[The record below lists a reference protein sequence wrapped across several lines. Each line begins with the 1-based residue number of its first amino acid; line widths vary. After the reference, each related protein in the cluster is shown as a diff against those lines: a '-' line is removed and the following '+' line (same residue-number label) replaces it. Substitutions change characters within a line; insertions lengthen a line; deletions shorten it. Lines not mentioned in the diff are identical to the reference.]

1 MTNLKKVGLSA
12 LAGSLVAVSAYAGE
26 LSVSGSAKF
35 TYTADTGNEDAG
47 ADGNRFG
54 MAQGLSFSGS
64 GELDNGHT
72 ISLLHVLSSDGGDKS
87 TSVLTY
93 DMGAIGSIKYQQDSG
108 SLGIGNID
116 DVTPTADEEVWNGLD
131 TEGTSNETPTGR
143 VSGGITGFQYTYSND
158 MLTAMLGYSPK
169 SDSDSTADGSNGSA
183 AALQSSTSVAL
194 KITPM
199 DGLTIVAGK
208 GTKGNTTDASKED
221 DHDTYGIVY
230 AWGPIQVGY
239 QHSEIDD
246 GTTSTTADT
255 EQDMVSIAFAVND
268 NLSISYGEQ
277 DTDRDGA
284 TLTQEV
290 KGFSVGYSMGG
301 MTIKAHKNEGT
312 NISQTANNESEHTE
326 IAVSFAF

>member
-35 TYTADTGNEDAG
+35 SYTADTGNEDAE

-72 ISLLHVLSSDGGDKS
+72 VSLTHVMSSNGGGKS
-87 TSVLTY
+87 TSVLSY

-116 DVTPTADEEVWNGLD
+116 DVTPTADEEVFNGLD
-131 TEGTSNETPTGR
+131 TEGSNETPNGR

-169 SDSDSTADGSNGSA
+169 SDSSSTADGSNGTA
-183 AALQSSTSVAL
+183 AALQSSTSIAL
-194 KITPM
+194 KINPM
-199 DGLTIVAGK
+199 DGLTIVAGT
-208 GTKGNTTDASKED
+208 GSIGNATDASKED

-255 EQDMVSIAFAVND
+255 EQDMVSIAFAVNE

-312 NISQTANNESEHTE
+312 NIAQSANNESEHTE

>member
-35 TYTADTGNEDAG
+35 TYTADTGNEDAE

-72 ISLLHVLSSDGGDKS
+72 VSLLHVMSSDGGAKS

-108 SLGIGNID
+108 ALGIGNID

-131 TEGTSNETPTGR
+131 TGGASNETPSGR

-169 SDSDSTADGSNGSA
+169 SDSDSTADGSNGVA

-199 DGLTIVAGK
+199 DGLTVVAGT
-208 GTKGNTTDASKED
+208 GTKGNADGLKDD

-277 DTDRDGA
+277 DTDRDG
-284 TLTQEV
+284 TSLTQEV

-312 NISQTANNESEHTE
+312 NLNQTANNESEHTE